1 MKTDEAE
8 VQNRILFLNC
18 KEGVKRTTILSMYLT
33 FFCSMVLS
41 SYCLFTIIFYF
52 EIEFDM
58 KPEIALST
66 FSLCFFWSNPFS
78 IISTVCSGYVFSR
91 FGRRKPIFAAFVV
104 SITGALLLPWVG
116 KEIYPN
122 VYICLVMV
130 LIGNGFTTNPPLIAD
145 YVLPNSVGKAVAI
158 QGFINACAT
167 LFSIGVLFDVLKHL
181 SFKM

>member
-1 MKTDEAE
+1 
-8 VQNRILFLNC
+8 
-18 KEGVKRTTILSMYLT
+18 MYLT

-41 SYCLFTIIFYF
+41 SYFLFTIIFYF

-104 SITGALLLPWVG
+104 SITGALLLPWVV
-116 KEIYPN
+116 K
-122 VYICLVMV
+122 
-130 LIGNGFTTNPPLIAD
+130 
-145 YVLPNSVGKAVAI
+145 
-158 QGFINACAT
+158 
-167 LFSIGVLFDVLKHL
+167 
-181 SFKM
+181 